1 MAQENV
7 KRRLGRGLAALIGDD
22 ATEEGVVEDARTLR
36 HMPIEFM
43 VPNPRNPRRRFG
55 EEDLADLTR
64 SVREKGM
71 LQPIVVRPIDGQ
83 INTYEIVAG
92 ERRWRAAQNAGIHE
106 VPVIIRTFSDG
117 ESLEIALIE
126 NIQRSDLNPIEEA
139 DGYQQLIDHFSYTQ
153 QQLADAIGKSRS
165 HIANTLRLLTL
176 PEKIKGYLT
185 EGSLTA
191 GHARALVATEAPE
204 EIGEKIV
211 KLGLSVRDA
220 EDLVRKPANDPVLR
234 SKRVQEDK
242 DPDTLAL
249 EKTLAETLG
258 LKVDIV
264 HKGRA
269 GGELRIKYK
278 TLEQLDDVCK
288 RLNRTLISH

>member
-1 MAQENV
+1 M
-7 KRRLGRGLAALIGDD
+7 IGDD
-22 ATEEGVVEDARTLR
+22 TTEEGVVEDARTLR

-43 VPNPRNPRRRFG
+43 VPNPRNPRQRFG

-64 SVREKGM
+64 SMREKGM
-71 LQPIVVRPIDGQ
+71 LQPIVVRPIEGQ
-83 INTYEIVAG
+83 INSYEIVAG

-126 NIQRSDLNPIEEA
+126 NIQRADLNPIEEA
-139 DGYQQLIDHFSYTQ
+139 AGYQQLIDQFSYTQ

-165 HIANTLRLLTL
+165 HIANTLRLLNL
-176 PEKIKGYLT
+176 PEKIKGYLAD
-185 EGSLTA
+185 GSLTA

-204 EIGEKIV
+204 EIGDKIV
-211 KLGLSVRDA
+211 QLGLSVRDA
-220 EDLVRKPANDPVLR
+220 EDMVRKPPKNPVLR
-234 SKRVQEDK
+234 SKRLADEK

-249 EKTLAETLG
+249 ERSLAEALG
-258 LKVDIV
+258 LKVEIM

-269 GGELRIKYK
+269 GGELRVTYR
-278 TLEQLDDVCK
+278 TLEQLDDVCR
-288 RLNRTLISH
+288 RLNRALAS

>member
-1 MAQENV
+1 MAQENA

-185 EGSLTA
+185 DGSLTA

-220 EDLVRKPANDPVLR
+220 EDLVRKPANDPILR

-249 EKTLAETLG
+249 EKTLAEALG